1 MQKDMTAYVHEP
13 SHIKQKPPQ
22 DTAISTS
29 ASMRILE
36 GRHILQT
43 WKEGDVEDQLRTG
56 L

>member
-1 MQKDMTAYVHEP
+1 MQKGMTAYVYEP
-13 SHIKQKPPQ
+13 LHIKQKPQ
-22 DTAISTS
+22 DTAISAS
-29 ASMRILE
+29 VSMRILE

>member
-13 SHIKQKPPQ
+13 LHIKQKSPQ
-22 DTAISTS
+22 DTAISAL

-43 WKEGDVEDQLRTG
+43 WKEGDVENQLRTG
-56 L
+56 F